1 MSNETPHA
9 GTSPGHDREAPLPGD
24 RLVRLGVIVFGVG
37 AVATLVTVAP
47 LFLGLHPLP
56 SAAYFVCMLMG
67 VGFALAAAGLVRSI
81 GAQRRAAA
89 LAGRP
94 DQPSRP
100 PGQAASPSASSSAS
114 S

>member
-24 RLVRLGVIVFGVG
+24 RLVRLGVTVFGVG

-67 VGFALAAAGLVRSI
+67 VGFALAAAGLLRSI
-81 GAQRRAAA
+81 AAQRRAAA
-89 LAGRP
+89 PMSPPDRPVRP
-94 DQPSRP
+94 DRS
-100 PGQAASPSASSSAS
+100 
-114 S
+114 